1 MTDTGWL
8 IIGSFVGPAIGVL
21 LGAGIVIGRSWVVHE
36 AGVLVLPRP
45 QPAAAGHVT

>member
-8 IIGSFVGPAIGVL
+8 IIGAFAGPAVGVL
-21 LGAGIVIGRSWVVHE
+21 VGAGIVIGKSWVVHE
-36 AGVLVLPRP
+36 AGVLVRP